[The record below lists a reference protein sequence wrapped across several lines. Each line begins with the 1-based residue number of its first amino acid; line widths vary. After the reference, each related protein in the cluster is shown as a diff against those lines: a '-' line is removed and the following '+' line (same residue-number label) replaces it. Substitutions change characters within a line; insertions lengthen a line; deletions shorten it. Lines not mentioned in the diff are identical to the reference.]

1 MSIVAWIILG
11 LISGFIASK
20 IVNKRGEGIL
30 LDIVLGIAGALFGG
44 WMFAAIGHSGV
55 TGVNLYSIFVSVIG
69 AIVVLVVYH
78 ALSRGSRRPV

>member
-69 AIVVLVVYH
+69 AIVVLAVYH